1 LIRAIFAC
9 DRENGIGKTG
19 TLPWAHNSEDL
30 KWFKKCTD
38 GDVVIMGR
46 RTWNDHKMPKPLPNR
61 YNIVI
66 SSQNIPAGPN
76 VVLHSVKSVEHH
88 IKEFNQDIWI
98 IGGKHTFDELM
109 YMCEE
114 VWISRING
122 VYDCDTRISDL
133 VDFELYFK
141 SYDVDKNLRIEKYRR
156 SL

>member
-1 LIRAIFAC
+1 MIRAIFAC

-19 TLPWAHNSEDL
+19 TLPWSHNSEDL
-30 KWFKKCTD
+30 KWFKESTD

-46 RTWNDHKMPKPLPNR
+46 RTWNDPKMPKPLPNR
-61 YNIVI
+61 YNIVLT
-66 SSQNIPAGPN
+66 SQAIPAGPN
-76 VVLHSVKSVEHH
+76 AVLHSVESVKQH

-122 VYDCDTRISDL
+122 IYDCDTKMSDL

-141 SYDVDKNLRIEKYRR
+141 SYDVDRNLRIEKYRR

>member
-1 LIRAIFAC
+1 
-9 DRENGIGKTG
+9 
-19 TLPWAHNSEDL
+19 
-30 KWFKKCTD
+30 
-38 GDVVIMGR
+38 M
-46 RTWNDHKMPKPLPNR
+46 PLPNR

-76 VVLHSVKSVEHH
+76 VVLHSSKSVEHH

>member
-30 KWFKKCTD
+30 KWFKQCTD

-66 SSQNIPAGPN
+66 SSQNILAGPN
-76 VVLHSVKSVEHH
+76 VVLHSVKSLEQH

-122 VYDCDTRISDL
+122 IYDCDTKMSDL

-141 SYDVDKNLRIEKYRR
+141 SYDVDRNLRIEKYRR

>member
-1 LIRAIFAC
+1 
-9 DRENGIGKTG
+9 
-19 TLPWAHNSEDL
+19 
-30 KWFKKCTD
+30 
-38 GDVVIMGR
+38 
-46 RTWNDHKMPKPLPNR
+46 
-61 YNIVI
+61 
-66 SSQNIPAGPN
+66 
-76 VVLHSVKSVEHH
+76 
-88 IKEFNQDIWI
+88 
-98 IGGKHTFDELM
+98 M